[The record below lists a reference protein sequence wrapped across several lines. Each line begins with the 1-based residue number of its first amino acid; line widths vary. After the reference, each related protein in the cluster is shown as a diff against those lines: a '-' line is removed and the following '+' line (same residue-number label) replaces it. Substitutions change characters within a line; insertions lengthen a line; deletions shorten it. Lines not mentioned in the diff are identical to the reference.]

1 MLVVVCGLLG
11 NPQQQQQQQLGA
23 ATKPLALRPLA
34 ACCTVDIQQVLDT
47 PLAVLILD
55 EFLRGKGGGAVE
67 ALNFWKGA
75 RKFRLTFKA
84 GGPAATCV
92 TPLMACSLCVYLLQ
106 PHSLRALV
114 SSLYHVEYRHRRKA
128 KKVVDQFLR
137 GDVPFLAPE
146 TVYVNVCVRALTSVP
161 ATAHAQLF
169 AGFAVLGLPQY
180 CLVCSCGHNGE
191 HHHGAFI

>member
-92 TPLMACSLCVYLLQ
+92 TPVMPASHALRCMLVAASFIANPPLLSLF
-106 PHSLRALV
+106 
-114 SSLYHVEYRHRRKA
+114 HVEYRHRRKA

-146 TVYVNVCVRALTSVP
+146 TVYECVCVCAR
-161 ATAHAQLF
+161 
-169 AGFAVLGLPQY
+169 
-180 CLVCSCGHNGE
+180 
-191 HHHGAFI
+191 